1 MAEEQPVLEKIPVG
15 PAPRN
20 SFTNIL
26 LVGVL
31 ILIAG
36 AGGYFAQELISEKSP
51 VPAPSVS
58 AVPGQVPT
66 ASTRPAPL
74 TVGVMVPLEPF
85 VVNLAKAKGSRI
97 LKVAVTL
104 ELNNPEVQPEVEDNR
119 QRIMDSIL
127 VLLSNK
133 TFEDVYSIQG
143 KFKLKDEITTRV
155 NRFLAM
161 GHVREVY
168 FSEFLIQ

>member
-1 MAEEQPVLEKIPVG
+1 MAEEQPVLENIQVG
-15 PAPRN
+15 PTPR
-20 SFTNIL
+20 SSLTNIL

-31 ILIAG
+31 IVIAG
-36 AGGYFAQELISEKSP
+36 AGGYFAQELISGKSP
-51 VPAPSVS
+51 VPASSVP
-58 AVPGQVPT
+58 AVPEQTPT
-66 ASTRPAPL
+66 VGTRSAPL
-74 TVGVMVPLEPF
+74 PVGVMVPLAPF
-85 VVNLAKAKGSRI
+85 VVNLAKTKGSRI
-97 LKVAVTL
+97 LKVTVTL
-104 ELNNPEVQPEVEDNR
+104 ELNNSEVQPEVEDNR

-127 VLLSNK
+127 VLLSSK
-133 TFEDVYSIQG
+133 TFEEVYSIQG

>member
-1 MAEEQPVLEKIPVG
+1 MAEEQPIADNVQAG
-15 PAPRN
+15 PAARN

-26 LVGVL
+26 LVVML

-36 AGGYFAQELISEKSP
+36 VGGYYAQDFISGNSESQ
-51 VPAPSVS
+51 APS
-58 AVPGQVPT
+58 T
-66 ASTRPAPL
+66 AMQSQSVTPARPVAPA
-74 TVGVMVPLEPF
+74 VGVMVPLEPF
-85 VVNLAKAKGSRI
+85 MVNLARTKGSRI
-97 LKVAVTL
+97 LKVTVTL
-104 ELNNPEVQPEVEDNR
+104 ELNNPAVQPEVEDNR
-119 QRIMDSIL
+119 QKIMDSIL
-127 VLLSNK
+127 VLLSSK

>member
-1 MAEEQPVLEKIPVG
+1 MAEEQPIVENVYVD
-15 PAPRN
+15 APRS

-26 LVGVL
+26 LVLVL
-31 ILIAG
+31 IIGAG
-36 AGGYFAQELISEKSP
+36 AGGYFYQQVMSGKVPVVAPSSVPTQTP
-51 VPAPSVS
+51 AMVPAPVS
-58 AVPGQVPT
+58 AIK
-66 ASTRPAPL
+66 
-74 TVGVMVPLEPF
+74 VMVPLEPF
-85 VVNLAKAKGSRI
+85 VVNLARTKGSRI
-97 LKVAVTL
+97 LKVTVTL
-104 ELNNPEVQPEVEDNR
+104 ELNNPEAQPEVNDNR
-119 QRIMDSIL
+119 QKIMDSIL
-127 VLLSNK
+127 VLLSSK

>member
-1 MAEEQPVLEKIPVG
+1 MAEEQPVAENIQMAPA
-15 PAPRN
+15 PAPRSSLRN
-20 SFTNIL
+20 VL
-26 LVGVL
+26 LMVIL

-36 AGGYFAQELISEKSP
+36 AGGYFIQELVSEKSP
-51 VPAPSVS
+51 SLVPSVPQPTQTVTTQPAP
-58 AVPGQVPT
+58 PP
-66 ASTRPAPL
+66 
-74 TVGVMVPLEPF
+74 VGVMVPLEPF
-85 VVNLAKAKGSRI
+85 IVNLAKTKGSRI
-97 LKVAVTL
+97 LKVTVTL
-104 ELNNPEVQPEVEDNR
+104 ELNNPAVQPEVEDNR
-119 QRIMDSIL
+119 QKIMDSIL
-127 VLLSNK
+127 VLLSSK

>member
-1 MAEEQPVLEKIPVG
+1 MAEDPPVLENIQAG
-15 PAPRN
+15 PAPR
-20 SFTNIL
+20 SSLTNIL

-36 AGGYFAQELISEKSP
+36 AGGYFAQELISGKSP
-51 VPAPSVS
+51 VPAPSVPAVSEQTPTLGTRS
-58 AVPGQVPT
+58 APP
-66 ASTRPAPL
+66 P
-74 TVGVMVPLEPF
+74 VGVMVPLAPF
-85 VVNLAKAKGSRI
+85 VVNLAKTKGSRI
-97 LKVAVTL
+97 LKVTVTL
-104 ELNNPEVQPEVEDNR
+104 ELNNSEVQPEVEDNR

-127 VLLSNK
+127 VLLSSK